1 MAWFPSASCLETQSL
16 CCNVR
21 HRCAAVRVRSVVQ
34 VVLTVATVKQ
44 KRVVVDLG
52 RRERKG
58 VGGWVDVGGFD
69 SVTWVPFGLSD

>member
-1 MAWFPSASCLETQSL
+1 
-16 CCNVR
+16 
-21 HRCAAVRVRSVVQ
+21 VQ

-58 VGGWVDVGGFD
+58 VGGWGGAPRGRGGAPPPPPDVGGFD